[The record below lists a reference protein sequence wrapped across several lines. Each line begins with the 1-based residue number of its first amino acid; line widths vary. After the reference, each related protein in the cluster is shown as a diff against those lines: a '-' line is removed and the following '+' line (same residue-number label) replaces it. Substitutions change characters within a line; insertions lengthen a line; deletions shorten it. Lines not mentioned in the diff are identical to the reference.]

1 MKEGWEYKKLGDVI
15 DHLRTGLNPR
25 THFKLNTPDAEGYY
39 VTVRELKGFTIEPD
53 EKTDKVNR
61 AAIKRINE
69 RSNLKIGDVLFSGT
83 GTIGKTA
90 LVSELP
96 ENWNIKEGVYAMTP
110 KHSELDSKYFIYYIG
125 SDLFLRL
132 VNDKAAGTGVRSIPM
147 KELIKL
153 PISIPPLSEQ
163 QSIVDYLDSAF
174 AKIDAMKANAEK
186 ALNEAKAL
194 FQASLKEMLEPK
206 EGWEEKTLN
215 ETAKYRRGSFP
226 QPYGNKEWYDGEGSM
241 PFVQVAEL
249 QEDSFNLVPVTKRL
263 ISKIAQPLSVFVP
276 AGTVL
281 VTLQGSI
288 GKVAITD
295 YDSYVDRTIAIFQ
308 DYKIAVDKTFFA
320 YQLKIRFEI
329 ERLKARG
336 TTIKTITKEEFANFI
351 INCPPL
357 SEQQSIVATL
367 DSLKSKVDKLQEN
380 YDKISQECDALKQ
393 AILRQ
398 VFE

>member
-1 MKEGWEYKKLGDVI
+1 MKEGWEY
-15 DHLRTGLNPR
+15 
-25 THFKLNTPDAEGYY
+25 
-39 VTVRELKGFTIEPD
+39 
-53 EKTDKVNR
+53 
-61 AAIKRINE
+61 
-69 RSNLKIGDVLFSGT
+69 S
-83 GTIGKTA
+83 TIGKLCKTYSGGTPLKNVKEYYQDGNIPWLRSGEVCQKYIYETEMFITQTGLANSSAKYYPIDTVVVAMYGATA
-90 LVSELP
+90 AQVGILKIESTSNQAVCGILPNNKFLP
-96 ENWNIKEGVYAMTP
+96 EFLYYFFCYRKEFLASQAQGGAQPNISQVK
-110 KHSELDSKYFIYYIG
+110 
-125 SDLFLRL
+125 
-132 VNDKAAGTGVRSIPM
+132 
-147 KELIKL
+147 IKNL
-153 PISIPPLSEQ
+153 EVPVPSLSEQ

-206 EGWEEKTLN
+206 EGWEEKTLK
-215 ETAKYRRGSFP
+215 EVAKYRRGSFP
-226 QPYGNKEWYDGEGSM
+226 QPYGNKEWYDGVGAM

-249 QEDSFNLVPVTKRL
+249 QEDTFEMIQVTKRR

-281 VTLQGSI
+281 VSLQGSI
-288 GKVAITD
+288 GKVAITN

-308 DYKIAVDKTFFA
+308 DFKINIDKTFFA

-329 ERLKARG
+329 ERIKARG

-357 SEQQSIVATL
+357 SEQQSIVETL
-367 DSLKSKVDKLQEN
+367 DSLKSKVDRLQEN
-380 YDKISQECDALKQ
+380 YNKISQECDALKQ

>member
-1 MKEGWEYKKLGDVI
+1 MKKGWEYSKIGKLCKTYSGGTPLKNVKEYYQDGNIPWLRSGEVCKKYITETEMFITQKGLENSSAKYYPI
-15 DHLRTGLNPR
+15 D
-25 THFKLNTPDAEGYY
+25 
-39 VTVRELKGFTIEPD
+39 TVVVAMYGAT
-53 EKTDKVNR
+53 
-61 AAIKRINE
+61 AAQVGI
-69 RSNLKIGDVLFSGT
+69 LKIEATSNQAVCGILPNSKF
-83 GTIGKTA
+83 
-90 LVSELP
+90 LP
-96 ENWNIKEGVYAMTP
+96 EFLYYFFCYRKEFLASQAQGGAQPNISQVKIKNLE
-110 KHSELDSKYFIYYIG
+110 
-125 SDLFLRL
+125 
-132 VNDKAAGTGVRSIPM
+132 IPV
-147 KELIKL
+147 
-153 PISIPPLSEQ
+153 PPLSEQ
-163 QSIVDYLDSAF
+163 QTIVDYLDSAF
-174 AKIDAMKANAEK
+174 AKIDAMKANAEN

-206 EGWEEKTLN
+206 EGWEEKKLK

-249 QEDSFNLVPVTKRL
+249 QEDSFNLVPITKRL

-367 DSLKSKVDKLQEN
+367 DSLKSKVDRLQAN

>member
-1 MKEGWEYKKLGDVI
+1 MKEGWEYKSLGDVCEILDSRRKPITKNKRESGTIPYYGATGILDYVKDYIFDEKLVLLGEDGAKWGAGENSAYIVEGKTWVNNHAHALRPKREHLI
-15 DHLRTGLNPR
+15 DELLVYYLNFANLQPFITGVTVP
-25 THFKLNTPDAEGYY
+25 KLNQ
-39 VTVRELKGFTIEPD
+39 
-53 EKTDKVNR
+53 EK
-61 AAIKRINE
+61 
-69 RSNLKIGDVLFSGT
+69 
-83 GTIGKTA
+83 
-90 LVSELP
+90 
-96 ENWNIKEGVYAMTP
+96 M
-110 KHSELDSKYFIYYIG
+110 
-125 SDLFLRL
+125 
-132 VNDKAAGTGVRSIPM
+132 RSIEIP
-147 KELIKL
+147 
-153 PISIPPLSEQ
+153 IPPLSEQ
-163 QSIVDYLDSAF
+163 QSIVDYLDAAF

-206 EGWEEKTLN
+206 EGWEEKKLK

-249 QEDSFNLVPVTKRL
+249 QEDSFNLVPITKRL

-357 SEQQSIVATL
+357 SEQQSIVETL
-367 DSLKSKVDKLQEN
+367 DSLKSKVDRLQEN
-380 YDKISQECDALKQ
+380 FDKISQECDALKQ

-398 VFE
+398 VFK

>member
-1 MKEGWEYKKLGDVI
+1 MKEGWEYKKLGEVCEILDSQRKPITKGKREPGAIPYYGATGCLDYVKDYIFDEKLVLLGEDGAKWGAGDNSAYIINGKSWVNNHAHALRPKRDLLI
-15 DHLRTGLNPR
+15 DELLVYYLNFSNLLPYITGVTVP
-25 THFKLNTPDAEGYY
+25 KLNQ
-39 VTVRELKGFTIEPD
+39 
-53 EKTDKVNR
+53 EK
-61 AAIKRINE
+61 
-69 RSNLKIGDVLFSGT
+69 
-83 GTIGKTA
+83 
-90 LVSELP
+90 
-96 ENWNIKEGVYAMTP
+96 M
-110 KHSELDSKYFIYYIG
+110 
-125 SDLFLRL
+125 
-132 VNDKAAGTGVRSIPM
+132 RSI
-147 KELIKL
+147 EI
-153 PISIPPLSEQ
+153 PIGPLKEQ
-163 QSIVDYLDSAF
+163 QSIVDYLDAAF

-206 EGWEEKTLN
+206 EGWEEKKLK

-249 QEDSFNLVPVTKRL
+249 QEDSFNLVPITKRL

-357 SEQQSIVATL
+357 PEQQSIVATL
-367 DSLKSKVDKLQEN
+367 DSLKSKVDRLQEN

-393 AILRQ
+393 ALLRE
-398 VFE
+398 VVEG